1 MTLKVF
7 LSQHSFARALPFSK
21 GQTTYLC
28 VPIACGHPASHKQ
41 GWFIP
46 TEALLQPWHR
56 DGRGALPPDMRA
68 CWLSPGLLSL
78 IPESCYGTRA
88 PGCSP
93 SCCPP
98 TAHLHR
104 DLPKAKQ
111 LPLQLARS
119 RVCLASSA
127 ARSLDSPP
135 QGGAER
141 GNPRLSPFPWPLP
154 AGCTLPAQP
163 RSGSDPVPTHT
174 SAPSRWMCLVLHW
187 EELSPACPTPLQS
200 LLPPRPARAPL
211 QGLSLCPWA
220 ASRRALQ
227 GCVPAVPH
235 RGCATVPG
243 HPVPRALC
251 KPEAGASPNQPL
263 LGTAQFLLPA
273 APAPAQLQTNNQCNP
288 QPGGYTSARA
298 PRALQHHDSARD
310 ASLRPL
316 AVPRGGRK
324 GSPSAG
330 SPLCRPSQPWPPSGS
345 RCPLGATLRWPARPY
360 PAGPRWQ
367 LTKLTLCSLTYGSIY
382 STLPRD
388 QPKGAALAAASC
400 CESAACG
407 TKPLSKPLGSGQ
419 EPCCCCCQKQ
429 PRCQPKPPQ
438 KTAPLGY
445 GNCAWHGAARPG
457 CSAE

>member
-141 GNPRLSPFPWPLP
+141 GNPRLSPSPGPCLLGAPCQPSPDLGVTPFPPIRPHP
-154 AGCTLPAQP
+154 ADGCVSSCTGKSSHLRAQP
-163 RSGSDPVPTHT
+163 PCRACFPPDLPVPLSRAFPCARGQPPGELCRAVSPLCHT
-174 SAPSRWMCLVLHW
+174 EAVP
-187 EELSPACPTPLQS
+187 LSPATRCP
-200 LLPPRPARAPL
+200 
-211 QGLSLCPWA
+211 GHF
-220 ASRRALQ
+220 ASRRLEQAPTNPSWAQ
-227 GCVPAVPH
+227 
-235 RGCATVPG
+235 
-243 HPVPRALC
+243 
-251 KPEAGASPNQPL
+251 PNSCSLLHQPL
-263 LGTAQFLLPA
+263 RNCRQTTSPGAIPSLEVTPLLVHPELSSTTTAQGTLPPARWLSPGGEGRGLPVLAAPCADPPSRGPHPDPA
-273 APAPAQLQTNNQCNP
+273 ALWEQ
-288 QPGGYTSARA
+288 RF
-298 PRALQHHDSARD
+298 
-310 ASLRPL
+310 
-316 AVPRGGRK
+316 GGRH
-324 GSPSAG
+324 GRIRRGPAG
-330 SPLCRPSQPWPPSGS
+330 S
-345 RCPLGATLRWPARPY
+345 
-360 PAGPRWQ
+360 
-367 LTKLTLCSLTYGSIY
+367 
-382 STLPRD
+382 
-388 QPKGAALAAASC
+388 
-400 CESAACG
+400 
-407 TKPLSKPLGSGQ
+407 
-419 EPCCCCCQKQ
+419 
-429 PRCQPKPPQ
+429 
-438 KTAPLGY
+438 
-445 GNCAWHGAARPG
+445 
-457 CSAE
+457 